1 MPFGNYNYMSKKA
14 KLIWFLMGLTFILF
28 LYLIITSES
37 IKPGYEIVEEEIE
50 EIIVEDLVD
59 VDKITTDYKNEISRI
74 FKDYLVLVEQ
84 IDAQNDD
91 ELDNENESD
100 ELIKTVS
107 VNQITFIKVQLLSLT
122 VPTELKNL
130 HLDLVFSVTMMENY
144 LENKDLEEKIASQE
158 LIDQIKISYDW
169 LK

>member
-1 MPFGNYNYMSKKA
+1 
-14 KLIWFLMGLTFILF
+14 MGLTFILF

>member
-1 MPFGNYNYMSKKA
+1 MSKKA